1 MYLYLCI
8 YIYIYINMHIRIGNH
23 TVFNIVGWQQT
34 KHVFFGKLM
43 LNVDIKPHVGESI
56 FGEAWLATRG
66 HEQRATEQGAG
77 SPWGSRLFTGS
88 GSLGQ
93 CIFHELHVVS
103 SCQIQ
108 HGKPWKAM
116 ESHIQPGKKHLNHS
130 CKQHLN
136 DSQSTFP
143 PCSNWWIRPAIATAT
158 LGIPL
163 RRRWQKLTNRVTCR
177 GVHCYEPFLFRP
189 QRWACVVTPPKQR

>member
-1 MYLYLCI
+1 M
-8 YIYIYINMHIRIGNH
+8 
-23 TVFNIVGWQQT
+23 
-34 KHVFFGKLM
+34 FFGKLM

-66 HEQRATEQGAG
+66 NEQRATEQGAG

-103 SCQIQ
+103 SRQIQ
-108 HGKPWKAM
+108 HGKPWKATSSREKNILIILANSISM
-116 ESHIQPGKKHLNHS
+116 ILN
-130 CKQHLN
+130 
-136 DSQSTFP
+136 P
-143 PCSNWWIRPAIATAT
+143 PFLHVPTGGSAQRLLQLP
-158 LGIPL
+158 LGFPL

-177 GVHCYEPFLFRP
+177 GVHCYEPLLFRP